1 MEAIEET
8 SGIMFLVVDGID
20 DPAITR
26 VQGTGFTVH
35 VCQIGVRDLPEAVP
49 LSSPT
54 ASSDQDEKLP
64 YLFLEGAFPFIL
76 RHVTLRAHVFQQ
88 FHVSSSLIDGTG
100 SLRRTLLHAMRHD
113 HLEAKRTPASFSLN
127 EGTRPGHSSQLHGA
141 KRHSHSMVAGGL
153 DVTSK
158 TTRLT
163 SATEFVIRV
172 EIRASTS

>member
-1 MEAIEET
+1 
-8 SGIMFLVVDGID
+8 MFLVVDGID

-127 EGTRPGHSSQLHGA
+127 EGTRPGLESVRSVQEEH
-141 KRHSHSMVAGGL
+141 HSHSMVAGGL

-163 SATEFVIRV
+163 SATEFVMRV
-172 EIRASTS
+172 EMRARTS